1 MLSENM
7 QNALNKQIHEE
18 LHSAYL
24 YLSMSA
30 YLELANLPG
39 MGQWMLLQAQEET
52 RHAMRLYKY
61 ILQRRGRVQLATIEA
76 PEAEWKS
83 PRAVFD
89 EVLAHEEL
97 VTGLIHKLVE
107 LAAKEKDYATSN
119 LLQDFVDE
127 QVEEEANASRIV
139 ETFKMI
145 GDSAQGLIL
154 LDRELG
160 QRK

>member
-30 YLELANLPG
+30 YLESANLPG
-39 MGQWMLLQAQEET
+39 MGHWMLLQAQEET
-52 RHAMRLYKY
+52 GHAMRLYKY

-76 PEAEWKS
+76 PVAEWKS

-107 LAAKEKDYATSN
+107 LAAEEKDYATSN
-119 LLQDFVDE
+119 LLQGFVDE
-127 QVEEEANASRIV
+127 QVEEEANASKIV

-145 GDSAQGLIL
+145 GDSTQGLIL